1 MGLVHDKGRG
11 PKKSETSHGNPAFT
25 PKLEGPATNENPI
38 CKKINP
44 MKKLI
49 FLISSIAIASSAI
62 GQDERPNR
70 ERPDFF
76 ALADKNEDGGVS
88 FKELVDARIAAMQRR
103 AGGQQREG
111 GPDPEQIKKRIETA
125 MKDAFKKADADEN
138 GSLSEEEFNA
148 MPQRGGPGGRGG
160 RGGPGGGRGGP
171 GGGGPRVGGN
181 A

>member
-1 MGLVHDKGRG
+1 
-11 PKKSETSHGNPAFT
+11 
-25 PKLEGPATNENPI
+25 
-38 CKKINP
+38 

-62 GQDERPNR
+62 GQNERPNR

-76 ALADKNEDGGVS
+76 AFADKNEDGGVS
-88 FKELVDARIAAMQRR
+88 FEELVDARIAAMQRR

-111 GPDPEQIKKRIETA
+111 RPVPEQIKKRIETA

-148 MPQRGGPGGRGG
+148 MPLRGGPGGRGG
-160 RGGPGGGRGGP
+160 RGGPGGGRGGS
-171 GGGGPRVGGN
+171 GGGGPRGGGN

>member
-1 MGLVHDKGRG
+1 
-11 PKKSETSHGNPAFT
+11 
-25 PKLEGPATNENPI
+25 
-38 CKKINP
+38 
-44 MKKLI
+44 
-49 FLISSIAIASSAI
+49 ASSAI

-125 MKDAFKKADADEN
+125 MKDAFKKADVDEN
-138 GSLSEEEFNA
+138 GSLSKDEFSA
-148 MPQRGGPGGRGG
+148 MPQRGGRGRPVGGTRG
-160 RGGPGGGRGGP
+160 
-171 GGGGPRVGGN
+171 GGN